1 MKRVIVIGAG
11 VVGSA
16 TALALTE
23 RGVNVTLIE
32 RHPDAA
38 AETSLANGGGVT
50 PAHSEPWNAPGLMG
64 KLIRNL
70 GRADA
75 PYRLSPLAVPGM
87 GLWGLKFLSNMRE
100 QRFVE
105 NARKNIELGMYSLL
119 RLRAWRE
126 RHGLEY
132 DQTMTGSMQVY
143 FDRPAMQEAIEF
155 RRRLVGERSRIER
168 LDADEAIEREPALE
182 PVRQRLAGA
191 IGFPDHES
199 GDAAVFSRAVADVA
213 KGMGAELRF
222 GETVHTIRTGRDG
235 FEAVVTDR
243 GEYRADACVIAA
255 GPESPR
261 LARAAGLKLPIYPVR
276 GYSATFE
283 LADPED
289 APTLPMLD
297 TSSRFVTLRLGERRL
312 RIAGLAD
319 FAGYR
324 RTIRADRIA
333 TLLEGARQL
342 LPRLADQL
350 RPERGELWAGLR
362 PVTPDGVPL
371 LGPSRVPGIHINAG
385 HGPMGWTM
393 ACGSAEITAD
403 AVTGT
408 SPEMSLADYRVDRF

>member
-1 MKRVIVIGAG
+1 MKHVVVIGAG

-16 TALALTE
+16 TALALAE
-23 RGVNVTLIE
+23 RGMGVTLIE

-64 KLIRNL
+64 KLMRNL

-87 GLWGLKFLSNMRE
+87 GLWGLKFLANMRE
-100 QRFVE
+100 TRFME
-105 NARKNIELGMYSLL
+105 NARRNIDLGLYSLE
-119 RLRAWRE
+119 RLRAWRD

-132 DQTMTGSMQVY
+132 DQTKSGSLQVY
-143 FDRPAMQEAIEF
+143 FDRPTMNEAIEL
-155 RRRLVGERSRIER
+155 RRRLVADRLPVEP
-168 LDADEAIEREPALE
+168 LDADQAIEREPALG

-191 IGFPDHES
+191 IAFPDHES
-199 GDAAVFSRAVADVA
+199 GDAAAFSRAVVSVA
-213 KGMGAELRF
+213 QEMGAELRF

-243 GEYRADACVIAA
+243 GEYRGDACVIAA
-255 GPESPR
+255 GPEACR
-261 LARAAGLKLPIYPVR
+261 LARAVGLNLPIYPVR

-283 LADPED
+283 LSDPKD

-324 RTIRADRIA
+324 RTIGADRIA
-333 TLLEGARQL
+333 TLLEGARRL

-350 RPERGELWAGLR
+350 QPERGELWAGLR

-403 AVTGT
+403 AVMGRA
-408 SPEMSLADYRVDRF
+408 PAMNLADYRVERF

>member
-1 MKRVIVIGAG
+1 MKSVIVIGAG

-23 RGVNVTLIE
+23 RGLDVTLIE

-38 AETSLANGGGVT
+38 AETSLANGGGLT
-50 PAHSEPWNAPGLMG
+50 PAHSEPWNAPDLMG
-64 KLIRNL
+64 KLMRNL

-87 GLWGLKFLSNMRE
+87 GLWGLKFLANMRE
-100 QRFVE
+100 ARFME
-105 NARKNIELGMYSLL
+105 NARRNIDLGLYSLE
-119 RLRAWRE
+119 RLRAWRD

-132 DQTMTGSMQVY
+132 DQTESGSLQVY
-143 FDRPAMQEAIEF
+143 FDRPTMNEAIDL
-155 RRRLVGERSRIER
+155 RRRLVADRSPIEL
-168 LDADEAIEREPALE
+168 LDADQAVEREPALG

-199 GDAAVFSRAVADVA
+199 GDAAAFSQAVVSVA
-213 KGMGAELRF
+213 QEMGAELRF
-222 GETVHTIRTGRDG
+222 GETVRSIRTGRDG

-255 GPESPR
+255 GPEASR
-261 LARAAGLKLPIYPVR
+261 LARPAGVRLPIYPVR
-276 GYSATFE
+276 GYSTTFE
-283 LADPED
+283 LSDPEG

-333 TLLEGARQL
+333 TLLEGARRL

-350 RPERGELWAGLR
+350 QPERGELWAGLR

-385 HGPMGWTM
+385 HGAMGWTM
-393 ACGSAEITAD
+393 ACGSAEVTAD
-403 AVTGT
+403 ALMGKT
-408 SPEMSLADYRVDRF
+408 PAMSLADYRVDRF

>member
-1 MKRVIVIGAG
+1 MKHVVVIGAG

-23 RGVNVTLIE
+23 RGVGVTLIE

-64 KLIRNL
+64 KLMRNL

-87 GLWGLKFLSNMRE
+87 GLWGLKFLANMRE
-100 QRFVE
+100 ARFME
-105 NARKNIELGMYSLL
+105 NARRNIDLGLYSLE
-119 RLRAWRE
+119 RLRAWRD

-132 DQTMTGSMQVY
+132 DQTMSGSLQVY
-143 FDRPAMQEAIEF
+143 FDRQTMQEAIDL
-155 RRRLVGERSRIER
+155 RRRLLAGRARIEV
-168 LDADEAIEREPALE
+168 LDASQAIDREPALE
-182 PVRQRLAGA
+182 SVRQRLVGA

-199 GDAAVFSRAVADVA
+199 GDAAAFSRAVANLA
-213 KGMGAELRF
+213 RGMGAELRF

-255 GPESPR
+255 GPEAPR
-261 LARAAGLKLPIYPVR
+261 LVHAVGLKLPIYPVR

-283 LADPED
+283 LSDPKD

-297 TSSRFVTLRLGERRL
+297 TSSRFVTLRLGERYL
-312 RIAGLAD
+312 RVAGLAD
-319 FAGYR
+319 FAGYH

-350 RPERGELWAGLR
+350 QPERGELWAGLR

-403 AVTGT
+403 AVMGKT
-408 SPEMSLADYRVDRF
+408 PAMNLADYRVDRF